1 MVCPETETAKR
12 RFFMKNVKISL
23 HSFEDMKEF
32 NRITCGLDYPVDVAK
47 GNYIVN
53 AKSNMGLFTFET
65 NTDIDLIIHSDNYKD
80 YLSRIGKFL
89 VD

>member
-1 MVCPETETAKR
+1 
-12 RFFMKNVKISL
+12 MKNVKISL
-23 HSFEDMKEF
+23 HSFEEMKEF
-32 NRITCGLDYPVDVAK
+32 NRITCGFDYPVDVAK

-53 AKSNMGLFTFET
+53 AKSIIGLFTFDT
-65 NTDIDLIIHSDNYKD
+65 NTDIDVIIHSDNYKD

>member
-1 MVCPETETAKR
+1 MA
-12 RFFMKNVKISL
+12 N
-23 HSFEDMKEF
+23 
-32 NRITCGLDYPVDVAK
+32 

-53 AKSNMGLFTFET
+53 AKSIMGLFTFDT
-65 NTDIDLIIHSDNYKD
+65 NKDIDLIIHSDNYKD